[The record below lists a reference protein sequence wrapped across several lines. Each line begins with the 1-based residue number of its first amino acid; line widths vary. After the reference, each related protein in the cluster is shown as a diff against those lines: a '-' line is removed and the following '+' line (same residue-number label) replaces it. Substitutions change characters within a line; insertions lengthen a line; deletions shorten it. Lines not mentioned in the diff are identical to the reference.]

1 MSKNIEI
8 KWLHQGSNS
17 GHLHASQE
25 LYHEANINS
34 LLSPNWYTCIKLP
47 QEIFI
52 SAHLY
57 SIALNTSYNKRKITV
72 HFLSFQFVSHPNCQQ
87 LLASLWYEGLPGFRR
102 HNIVSR
108 LLITFMIGFTF
119 PLLSLFYLIA
129 PKSRFGKLIRKPFI
143 KFICHSASYITFL
156 GKLFFSFWTYLLKL
170 YKVFY
175 DFIINIIKIRNVN
188 CQIDMY
194 SDFLINF
201 RADSTKSLTKFIDK
215 FRFPGYPTFIP
226 QMFNLF

>member
-34 LLSPNWYTCIKLP
+34 LYNPNWYTCIKLP
-47 QEIFI
+47 QKI
-52 SAHLY
+52 
-57 SIALNTSYNKRKITV
+57 SIAINTSYNKRKITV
-72 HFLSFQFVSHPNCQQ
+72 HFLSLQFVSHPNCQQ

-156 GKLFFSFWTYLLKL
+156 GKLFLVS
-170 YKVFY
+170 
-175 DFIINIIKIRNVN
+175 
-188 CQIDMY
+188 
-194 SDFLINF
+194 
-201 RADSTKSLTKFIDK
+201 
-215 FRFPGYPTFIP
+215 GYIY
-226 QMFNLF
+226 

>member
-8 KWLHQGSNS
+8 NGCIRDQTQDICMLVRSSTMRQISTVYIAPIGT
-17 GHLHASQE
+17 HA
-25 LYHEANINS
+25 LNY
-34 LLSPNWYTCIKLP
+34 PRR
-47 QEIFI
+47 F
-52 SAHLY
+52 LY

-156 GKLFFSFWTYLLKL
+156 GKLFFSFWIYLLKL
-170 YKVFY
+170 YKDFY

-201 RADSTKSLTKFIDK
+201 RADSTKSLI
-215 FRFPGYPTFIP
+215 
-226 QMFNLF
+226 